1 VTIKTNKSVSDNKR
15 KKIEIKNILVPIDG
29 SDYSLNAAEYAIRIA
44 RNEKAQLFC
53 IHIVTPSIPYGYA
66 TPAST
71 ESRNHDE
78 AIKRKIESWFDDV
91 RNMAK
96 DEDIH
101 DIKTEIFI
109 DVKSIIQSI
118 VEYASRKDIDLIVI
132 GTKGRSG
139 LKKFLMGSVAN
150 GIVEHA
156 HCPVLVVR

>member
-53 IHIVTPSIPYGYA
+53 IHIVTPGIPYGYA

-96 DEDIH
+96 EEDIH

-118 VEYASRKDIDLIVI
+118 LEYASRKNIDLMVL
-132 GTKGRSG
+132 GTKGRTG
-139 LKKFLMGSVAN
+139 LKKFLVGSVAA
-150 GIVEHA
+150 GVVQHA

>member
-29 SDYSLNAAEYAIRIA
+29 SNYSLNAAEYAIRIA
-44 RNEKAQLFC
+44 KNEKAQLFC
-53 IHIVTPSIPYGYA
+53 IHIVTPRIPYGYA

-71 ESRNHDE
+71 ENRNHDE
-78 AIKRKIESWFDDV
+78 AIKRKVESWFDDV

-118 VEYASRKDIDLIVI
+118 VDYASRKDIDLIVI

>member
-1 VTIKTNKSVSDNKR
+1 
-15 KKIEIKNILVPIDG
+15 
-29 SDYSLNAAEYAIRIA
+29 
-44 RNEKAQLFC
+44 
-53 IHIVTPSIPYGYA
+53 
-66 TPAST
+66 
-71 ESRNHDE
+71 
-78 AIKRKIESWFDDV
+78 
-91 RNMAK
+91 MAK
-96 DEDIH
+96 DEDIY